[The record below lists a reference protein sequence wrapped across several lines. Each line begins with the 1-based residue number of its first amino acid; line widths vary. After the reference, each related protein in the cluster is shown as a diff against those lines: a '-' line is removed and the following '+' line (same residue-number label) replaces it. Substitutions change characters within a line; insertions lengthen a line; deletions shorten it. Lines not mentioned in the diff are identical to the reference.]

1 MIHETDSNK
10 TSATCRM
17 PNGGV
22 GLPTEAAPGAT
33 WLVTD
38 PASAPDSQPSIVPG
52 VLQSIRQTLIHQETT
67 YQRERTE
74 ATFSSLWAHSS
85 RVGRIAQHI
94 ARKEGCEEIP
104 ALLAGLMHDL
114 GKFAYGRYH
123 ADDTPEEQN
132 ATRIAEEILNG
143 TIYARWIPTI
153 KDAIL
158 STYLDGEATHAIG
171 RVVYDADCLDKLGN
185 LGVAQF
191 FAKQTL
197 RHRFLENDLLVR
209 TSVELTYAHHAPET
223 LKTATGRSIARHSS
237 LQTRQFYTTL
247 IESWNMLGLGDFA
260 IREEEIGGVV
270 CVLAVPRACSC
281 GGEMEYLSDIQ
292 DTLKCRS
299 VVVRYLC
306 RTCANENAY
315 TFCLPNIKG
324 LPRRR

>member
-1 MIHETDSNK
+1 MIHETDKKKNSG
-10 TSATCRM
+10 TCQMAGVAVGRPAEAVPGTAWLATDGT
-17 PNGGV
+17 P
-22 GLPTEAAPGAT
+22 APES
-33 WLVTD
+33 
-38 PASAPDSQPSIVPG
+38 PPSIAPE
-52 VLQSIRQTLIHQETT
+52 VLKTIRQTLLHQETT
-67 YQRERTE
+67 YQRGRTD
-74 ATFSSLWAHSS
+74 AAFSSLWAHSS

-94 ARKEGCEEIP
+94 ARKEGCAEIP

-114 GKFAYGRYH
+114 GKFAYGKYH
-123 ADDTPEEQN
+123 SDDTPEEQN
-132 ATRIAEEILNG
+132 VVRIAEEILNG
-143 TIYARWIPTI
+143 TIYAPYVPTI

-158 STYLDGEATHAIG
+158 STYLDGETTHAIG

-197 RHRFLENDLLVR
+197 RQRFLGDDLLVR

-223 LKTATGRSIARHSS
+223 LKTATGRAIARHSS
-237 LQTRQFYTTL
+237 RQTRRFYTEL

-260 IREEEIGGVV
+260 IREEDIGGVV

-281 GGEMEYLSDIQ
+281 GGEMEHLSDIQ
-292 DTLKCRS
+292 DTLKCRC

-306 RTCANENAY
+306 RTCANENTY